1 MAPLS
6 IPLRV
11 RGQPQLL
18 EVLVLVLTHKEGE
31 VLQIGQDVRIHVKR
45 IKGNWVRL
53 CIEAPRDVEL
63 VRLTAEQAQEDNWEG
78 STLK

>member
-1 MAPLS
+1 MATLS

-31 VLQIGQDVRIHVKR
+31 VLQIGPDVRIHVKR

-63 VRLTAEQAQEDNWEG
+63 VRLTAEQAQEDDWEG